1 MLCYVPPLI
10 IPQLAEPRGLPGDRC
25 LVPLPSTKSNPVLI
39 QSTRLVLWF
48 IATGINQAQ
57 GLSTWPEGGAALARR
72 WCWSTLA
79 TQKLKAPRWE
89 SNKAIFSPQWRLCY
103 IRSLLHFLGQI
114 LYYGQWTVTYS
125 RHFCRIFMINK
136 YVPSAGAE
144 KKNIHYQYS
153 RVVVNEW

>member
-1 MLCYVPPLI
+1 MLYYVPPLI

-72 WCWSTLA
+72 WCWLPWLHRSWKRLHENPT
-79 TQKLKAPRWE
+79 KLY
-89 SNKAIFSPQWRLCY
+89 FSPQWRLCY

-144 KKNIHYQYS
+144 KKKIS
-153 RVVVNEW
+153 

>member
-1 MLCYVPPLI
+1 MLYYVPPLI

-79 TQKLKAPRWE
+79 TQKLKAPPWE
-89 SNKAIFSPQWRLCY
+89 SNKAIFFSTMTFMLYKESVAFFRSNLVLRPMNCDVFPTLLSYIYDTQLWYPLGNIWLCL
-103 IRSLLHFLGQI
+103 R
-114 LYYGQWTVTYS
+114 
-125 RHFCRIFMINK
+125 
-136 YVPSAGAE
+136 
-144 KKNIHYQYS
+144 
-153 RVVVNEW
+153 